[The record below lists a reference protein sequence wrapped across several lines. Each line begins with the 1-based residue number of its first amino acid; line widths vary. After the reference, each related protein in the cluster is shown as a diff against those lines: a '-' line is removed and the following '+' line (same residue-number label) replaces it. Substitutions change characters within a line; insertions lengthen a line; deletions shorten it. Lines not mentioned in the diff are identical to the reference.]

1 MGIYTTLRPLLF
13 RLPPETA
20 HDLTLKTLALA
31 GRVMPARTPDDHMLA
46 CTVLGKKFPNP
57 IGLAAGF
64 DKNGEVMGGVLK
76 LGFGFT
82 EVGTLTPLAQQGNP
96 RPRVFRLPDHEAV
109 INRLGFNNLG
119 QVAAYHR
126 LSLFRARMARRGES
140 ALIGVNIGAN
150 KTAEDRIADYEKGAA
165 RFAPLADYLTVNISS
180 PNTPGLRDLQAL
192 PQVTEI
198 VARVRN
204 VAPDTPLLVKIAP
217 DLDMDDALAIAE
229 MALEK
234 NVDGLIVSNTTI
246 DHQSVIGTHTGTRYG
261 DEDGGLSG
269 QPLFDVSTAM
279 LSEIYALTRGRLAL
293 VGVGGIATPEQA
305 YAKICA
311 GADLVQLYTGL
322 IYHGPWMVGQLR
334 RGLAELLRRDGF
346 ENVAAATGSDHR

>member
-20 HDLTLKTLALA
+20 HALTLKALALA
-31 GRVMPARTPDDHMLA
+31 GRILPQRTPDDHILA
-46 CTVLGKKFPNP
+46 CTVMGKNFSNP

-82 EVGTLTPLAQQGNP
+82 EIGTLTPVPQQGNP
-96 RPRVFRLPDHEAV
+96 QPRVFRLPAQEAV

-119 QVAAYHR
+119 HVAAYHK

-150 KTAEDRIADYEKGAA
+150 KTAEDRISDYEKGAV
-165 RFAPLADYLTVNISS
+165 RFAQLADYLTVNISS

-192 PQVTEI
+192 PHVTEI
-198 VARVRN
+198 VARVRAA
-204 VAPDTPLLVKIAP
+204 APDTPLLIKIAP
-217 DLDMDDALAIAE
+217 DLDMDEALAIAD
-229 MALEK
+229 MALAK

-246 DHQSVIGTHTGTRYG
+246 DHQAVLGARHG
-261 DEDGGLSG
+261 DEEGGLSG
-269 QPLFDVSTAM
+269 QPLFAASTAM
-279 LSEIYALTRGRLAL
+279 LSEIYPLTRGKLAL
-293 VGVGGIATPEQA
+293 VGVGGIATPEHA

-322 IYHGPWMVGQLR
+322 IYNGPWVIGKLR

>member
-20 HDLTLKTLALA
+20 HALTLKALALA
-31 GRVMPARTPDDHMLA
+31 GRILPQRTPDDHILA
-46 CTVLGKKFPNP
+46 CTVMGKKFSNP

-82 EVGTLTPLAQQGNP
+82 EIGTLTPVPQQGNP
-96 RPRVFRLPDHEAV
+96 QPRVFRLPAQEAV

-119 QVAAYHR
+119 HVAAYHK

-150 KTAEDRIADYEKGAA
+150 KTAEDRISDYEKGAV
-165 RFAPLADYLTVNISS
+165 RFAQLADYLTVNISS

-192 PQVTEI
+192 PHVTEI
-198 VARVRN
+198 VARVRAA
-204 VAPDTPLLVKIAP
+204 APDTPLLIKIAP
-217 DLDMDDALAIAE
+217 DLDMDEALAIAD
-229 MALEK
+229 MALAK

-246 DHQSVIGTHTGTRYG
+246 DHQAVLSARHG
-261 DEDGGLSG
+261 DEEGGLSG
-269 QPLFDVSTAM
+269 QPLFAASTAM
-279 LSEIYALTRGRLAL
+279 LSEIYPLTRGKLAL
-293 VGVGGIATPEQA
+293 VGVGGIATPEHA

-322 IYHGPWMVGQLR
+322 IYNGPWVIGKLR

-346 ENVAAATGSDHR
+346 ENVAVATGSDHR

>member
-31 GRVMPARTPDDHMLA
+31 GRVMPARKPADHMLA
-46 CTVLGKKFPNP
+46 RTVLGKKFPNP

-96 RPRVFRLPDHEAV
+96 RPRVFRLPDQEAV

-140 ALIGVNIGAN
+140 AIIGVNIGAN

-204 VAPDTPLLVKIAP
+204 VASYTPLLVKIAP
-217 DLDMDDALAIAE
+217 DLDMDQALAIAE

-246 DHQSVIGTHTGTRYG
+246 DHQSVFGARGG

-269 QPLFDVSTAM
+269 QPLFDASTAM
-279 LSEIYALTRGRLAL
+279 LSEIYSLTRGRLAL

-322 IYHGPWMVGQLR
+322 IYQGPWMVGQLL
-334 RGLAELLRRDGF
+334 RGLAELLRGDGF

>member
-1 MGIYTTLRPLLF
+1 MGIYTILRPLLF

-20 HDLTLKTLALA
+20 HDLTLKALALA
-31 GRVMPARTPDDHMLA
+31 GRVIPARTPDDHILA

-64 DKNGEVMGGVLK
+64 DKNGGIMGGVLK

-82 EVGTLTPLAQQGNP
+82 EIGTLTPLPQPGNP
-96 RPRVFRLPDHEAV
+96 CPRVFRLPGHEAV

-126 LSLFRARMARRGES
+126 LSLFRAGMTRRGES
-140 ALIGVNIGAN
+140 AIVGLNIGAN
-150 KTAEDRIADYEKGAA
+150 KNSNDRIADYEKGAA

-198 VARVRN
+198 VARVRK

-217 DLDMDDALAIAE
+217 DLDMDDALAIAQ

-246 DHQSVIGTHTGTRYG
+246 DRQGITGAPG
-261 DEDGGLSG
+261 GEEEGGLSG
-269 QPLFDVSTAM
+269 QPLFDASTAM
-279 LSEIYALTRGRLAL
+279 LSEIYDLTRGRLAL
-293 VGVGGIATPEQA
+293 VGVGGIASPDQA

-322 IYHGPWMVGQLR
+322 IYEGPWIIGHLR

-346 ENVAAATGSDHR
+346 ENVAEATGRDHR

>member
-20 HDLTLKTLALA
+20 HALTLKALALA
-31 GRVMPARTPDDHMLA
+31 GRILPQRTPDDHILA
-46 CTVLGKKFPNP
+46 CTVMGKNFSNP

-82 EVGTLTPLAQQGNP
+82 EIGTLTPVPQQGNP
-96 RPRVFRLPDHEAV
+96 QPRVFRLPAQEAV

-119 QVAAYHR
+119 HVAAYHK
-126 LSLFRARMARRGES
+126 LSLFRARMARRGEG

-150 KTAEDRIADYEKGAA
+150 KTAEDRISDYEKGAV
-165 RFAPLADYLTVNISS
+165 RFAQLADYLTVNISS

-192 PQVTEI
+192 PHVTEI
-198 VARVRN
+198 VARVRAA
-204 VAPDTPLLVKIAP
+204 APDTPLLIKIAP
-217 DLDMDDALAIAE
+217 DLDMDEALAIAE
-229 MALEK
+229 MALAK
-234 NVDGLIVSNTTI
+234 NVDGLIVSNTTV
-246 DHQSVIGTHTGTRYG
+246 DHQSVLGARHG
-261 DEDGGLSG
+261 DEEGGLSG
-269 QPLFDVSTAM
+269 QPLFAASTAM
-279 LSEIYALTRGRLAL
+279 LSEIYPLTRGKLAL
-293 VGVGGIATPEQA
+293 VGVGGIATPEHA

-322 IYHGPWMVGQLR
+322 IYNGPWVIGKLR

>member
-20 HDLTLKTLALA
+20 HDLTLKALALA
-31 GRVMPARTPDDHMLA
+31 GRLMPARTPDDHMLA

-64 DKNGEVMGGVLK
+64 DNHGDVMGGVLK

-82 EVGTLTPLAQQGNP
+82 EIGTLTPLPQQGNP
-96 RPRVFRLPDHEAV
+96 SPRVFRLPGHEAV
-109 INRLGFNNLG
+109 INRLGFNNFG

-126 LSLFRARMARRGES
+126 LSLFRAGMARRRES
-140 ALIGVNIGAN
+140 AIVGVNIGAN
-150 KTAEDRIADYEKGAA
+150 KTSDDRIADYEKGAA

-198 VARVRN
+198 VSRVRK

-246 DHQSVIGTHTGTRYG
+246 DRKGLAGRHDV
-261 DEDGGLSG
+261 DEEGGLSG
-269 QPLFDVSTAM
+269 QPLFNTSTAM

-293 VGVGGIATPEQA
+293 VGVGGVASPEQA

-322 IYHGPWMVGQLR
+322 IYEGPWIIGHLR

-346 ENVAAATGSDHR
+346 ENVAEATGSDHR

>member
-13 RLPPETA
+13 RLPPEAA
-20 HDLTLKTLALA
+20 HELTLKVLALG
-31 GRVMPARTPDDHMLA
+31 GRFMPARTPDDHMLA
-46 CTVLGKKFPNP
+46 CTVLGKQFPNP

-64 DKNGEVMGGVLK
+64 DKNGEVVGGVLR

-82 EVGTLTPLAQQGNP
+82 EIGTLTPVPQQGNR
-96 RPRVFRLPDHEAV
+96 RPRVFRLPGHEAV

-119 QVAAYHR
+119 QIAAYHR
-126 LSLFRARMARRGES
+126 LSIFRAGMARRGES
-140 ALIGVNIGAN
+140 AIVGVNIGAN
-150 KTAEDRIADYEKGAA
+150 KTSDDRVADYEKGAA

-198 VARVRN
+198 VTRVRK
-204 VAPDTPLLVKIAP
+204 VAPNTPLLVKIAP

-229 MALEK
+229 MALDK
-234 NVDGLIVSNTTI
+234 NIDGLIVSNTTI
-246 DHQSVIGTHTGTRYG
+246 DRNGLTGG
-261 DEDGGLSG
+261 HNVGEEGGLSG
-269 QPLFDVSTAM
+269 QPLFDTSTAM

-293 VGVGGIATPEQA
+293 VGVGGVASPEQA

-322 IYHGPWMVGQLR
+322 IYEGPWVIGHLR
-334 RGLAELLRRDGF
+334 RGLAVLLRRDGF
-346 ENVAAATGSDHR
+346 ENVTKAIGSDHR

>member
-20 HDLTLKTLALA
+20 HDLTLKTLALV
-31 GRVMPARTPDDHMLA
+31 GRIMPARTPDDHMLA

-64 DKNGEVMGGVLK
+64 DKNCEVMGGVLK

-96 RPRVFRLPDHEAV
+96 RPRVFRLPDHDAV

-126 LSLFRARMARRGES
+126 LSLFRARMERRGES
-140 ALIGVNIGAN
+140 ALIGVNIAAN
-150 KTAEDRIADYEKGAA
+150 KTADDPIADYEKGAA
-165 RFAPLADYLTVNISS
+165 RFAPLADYLTINISS

-192 PQVTEI
+192 SKITEI

-217 DLDMDDALAIAE
+217 DLDIGDALAIAE
-229 MALEK
+229 TALEK

-246 DHQSVIGTHTGTRYG
+246 DHKSVVGARDG

-269 QPLFDVSTAM
+269 QPLFDASTAM

-322 IYHGPWMVGQLR
+322 IYHGPWVVGQLR

-346 ENVAAATGSDHR
+346 TNVAAATGSDHR

>member
-20 HDLTLKTLALA
+20 HALTLKALALA
-31 GRVMPARTPDDHMLA
+31 GRILPQRTPDDHILA
-46 CTVLGKKFPNP
+46 CTVMGKNFSNP

-82 EVGTLTPLAQQGNP
+82 EIGTLTPVPQQGNP
-96 RPRVFRLPDHEAV
+96 QPRVFRLPAQEAV

-119 QVAAYHR
+119 HVAAYHK
-126 LSLFRARMARRGES
+126 LSLFRARMARRGEG

-150 KTAEDRIADYEKGAA
+150 KTAEDRISDYEKGAV
-165 RFAPLADYLTVNISS
+165 RFAQLADYLTVNISS

-192 PQVTEI
+192 PHVTEI
-198 VARVRN
+198 VARVRAA
-204 VAPDTPLLVKIAP
+204 APDTPLLIKIAP
-217 DLDMDDALAIAE
+217 DLDMDEALAIAE
-229 MALEK
+229 MALAK

-246 DHQSVIGTHTGTRYG
+246 DHQAVLGARHG
-261 DEDGGLSG
+261 DEEGGLSG
-269 QPLFDVSTAM
+269 QPLFAASTAM
-279 LSEIYALTRGRLAL
+279 LSEIYPLTRGKLAL
-293 VGVGGIATPEQA
+293 VGVGGIATPEHA

-322 IYHGPWMVGQLR
+322 IYNGPWVIGKLR

>member
-20 HDLTLKTLALA
+20 HDLTLKALALA
-31 GRVMPARTPDDHMLA
+31 GRLMPARTPDDHMLA

-64 DKNGEVMGGVLK
+64 DKNGEIMGGVLK

-82 EVGTLTPLAQQGNP
+82 EIGTLTPLPQPGNS
-96 RPRVFRLPDHEAV
+96 RPRVFRLPGHEAV

-126 LSLFRARMARRGES
+126 LSLFRAGMARRGES
-140 ALIGVNIGAN
+140 AIVGVNIGAN
-150 KTAEDRIADYEKGAA
+150 KNSDDRIADYEKGAA

-198 VARVRN
+198 VTRVRK
-204 VAPDTPLLVKIAP
+204 VAPDSPLLVKIAP
-217 DLDMDDALAIAE
+217 DLDMDDALAIAQ

-246 DHQSVIGTHTGTRYG
+246 DRQGITGAHG
-261 DEDGGLSG
+261 GEEEGGLSG
-269 QPLFDVSTAM
+269 QPLFDASTAM
-279 LSEIYALTRGRLAL
+279 LSEIYGLTRGRLAL
-293 VGVGGIATPEQA
+293 VGVGGIASPEQA

-322 IYHGPWMVGQLR
+322 IYEGPWIIGHLR

-346 ENVAAATGSDHR
+346 ENVAEATGSDHR

>member
-20 HDLTLKTLALA
+20 HALTLKALALA
-31 GRVMPARTPDDHMLA
+31 GRILPQRTPDDHILA
-46 CTVLGKKFPNP
+46 CTVMGKNFSNP

-82 EVGTLTPLAQQGNP
+82 EIGTLTPVPQQGNP
-96 RPRVFRLPDHEAV
+96 QPRVFRLPAQEAV

-119 QVAAYHR
+119 HVAAYHK

-150 KTAEDRIADYEKGAA
+150 KTAEDRISDYEKGAV
-165 RFAPLADYLTVNISS
+165 RFAQLADYLTVNISS

-192 PQVTEI
+192 PHVTEI
-198 VARVRN
+198 VARVRAA
-204 VAPDTPLLVKIAP
+204 APDTPLLIKIAP
-217 DLDMDDALAIAE
+217 DLDMDEALAIAE
-229 MALEK
+229 MALAK

-246 DHQSVIGTHTGTRYG
+246 DHQAVLGARHG
-261 DEDGGLSG
+261 DEEGGLSG
-269 QPLFDVSTAM
+269 QPLFAASTAM
-279 LSEIYALTRGRLAL
+279 LSEIYPLTRGKLAL
-293 VGVGGIATPEQA
+293 VGVGGIATPEHA

-322 IYHGPWMVGQLR
+322 IYNGPWVIGKLR